1 MDRHSNQT
9 GRTSFV
15 ELVEKAS
22 LLIEERFSGASES
35 RLCEFVRDPETA
47 RAFFVAFLT
56 AECVPA
62 ESELEKIRSLV
73 VVREELLAPVLVKN
87 LVMSS
92 AMVVT
97 HSRNGDFTGA
107 DQSRRVASLCR
118 DLIESLPEELMK
130 RKVEAMKQAIA
141 DRRSEIETGH
151 KAESR
156 SELCAFL
163 ERWRYDREQLEEAA
177 GFL

>member
-15 ELVEKAS
+15 ELVEEAS
-22 LLIEERFSGASES
+22 LLIAERFSGASES

-56 AECVPA
+56 AESVPT

-73 VVREELLAPVLVKN
+73 VVREELLASVLVKN

-92 AMVVT
+92 VT
-97 HSRNGDFTGA
+97 KT

-130 RKVEAMKQAIA
+130 TKVEAMKQAIA